1 MEWKK
6 RFAATTITS
15 YVHMGLRMVT
25 GLLIFRTMFGTWSPE
40 EFGFW
45 AFLWSV
51 LAFGILLDFGLGMT
65 IQKTVASRAAND
77 DIEGINRVLSTVF
90 WTFAGV
96 GGIILVLSLL
106 FKPLLFQAINVPPDL
121 ADRFTPAYFYFFI
134 SIALSFPLGI
144 YGEVL
149 AGIQRVDVFNIIQI
163 LSTTANTVCVLT
175 LLYMDAGVESVMM
188 AACAVLLTANFASAV
203 CAHRFTPGLNIHPR
217 LFNFSEVGNRI
228 RFSITAYLVVF
239 SGIVLT
245 KTDQAVIAGVLGL
258 GSVTLY
264 QAAAKVSEIL
274 NMLATQSEN
283 LISPAAA
290 NLHARGNRRGLIDLL
305 LKNSRFLFTITTPC
319 YVLAAFFLK
328 DLICLLTGE
337 ETLPE
342 GAYTTGQFLLLA
354 IYIGTI
360 TSSCGRRVMVMCGME
375 DILLKFSLTQA
386 GVNLIL
392 SVFLAK
398 VWGVP
403 GIAAA
408 TLITSTIFGIGVFLP
423 TLKRFSEI
431 SATEYIT
438 YHFRG
443 NLMGLLVMGGVLA
456 AVLQI
461 TPPHTHSL
469 GLIDLMWR
477 GALVSLSYLACNFR
491 QIRSTW
497 ASEPHAESA

>member
-15 YVHMGLRMVT
+15 YVQMGLRMVT
-25 GLLIFRTMFGTWSPE
+25 GLAIFRTMFGSWSSV

-65 IQKTVASRAAND
+65 IQKTVASRTEND
-77 DIEGINRVLSTVF
+77 DIDGVNRVVSTIF
-90 WTFAGV
+90 WTFAGIGMLIFV
-96 GGIILVLSLL
+96 LAILCR
-106 FKPLLFQAINVPPDL
+106 PLLFQAIDVPVDM

-134 SIALSFPLGI
+134 AIALTFPLGI

-149 AGIQRVDVFNIIQI
+149 AGIQRVDIFNIIQI
-163 LSTTANTVCVLT
+163 VSTVANTIAVLS
-175 LLYMDAGVESVMM
+175 LLYLGSGVEHVML
-188 AACAVLLTANFASAV
+188 AACSVLLATNIACAL
-203 CAHRFTPGLNIHPR
+203 CAHRLAKGLSIR
-217 LFNFSEVGNRI
+217 FRFFDFSEVGSRI
-228 RFSITAYLVVF
+228 KFSIAAYLVVF

-258 GSVTLY
+258 GSVALY

-319 YVLAAFFLK
+319 YILAAFFLK

-337 ETLPE
+337 EILPE
-342 GAYTTGQFLLLA
+342 GAFLTGQLLLLA
-354 IYIGTI
+354 IYIGTV

-375 DILLKFSLTQA
+375 NLLLKFSLTQA
-386 GVNLIL
+386 AVNLIL
-392 SVFLAK
+392 SVVLARA
-398 VWGVP
+398 WGVP
-403 GIAAA
+403 GVAAA
-408 TLITSTIFGIGVFLP
+408 TLITSTLFGFGVFLP

-431 SATEYIT
+431 SATEYIQ

-443 NLMGLLVMGGVLA
+443 NMLGLAVMAIVLA
-456 AVLQI
+456 GILTI
-461 TPPHTHSL
+461 LPSHSSTL
-469 GLIDLMWR
+469 GFLDLIWR
-477 GALVSLSYLACNFR
+477 GALVALSYMACNFR
-491 QIRSTW
+491 QIRATW
-497 ASEPHAESA
+497 APEAPDGHA